1 MARARRY
8 RKLRTAGDLK
18 RVMTTYYAKLRYLR
32 LGRPVA
38 WITSGAPVE
47 VLRAMGIVV
56 AYPENYG
63 ALCGVAGAVPLCQ
76 EAEHRG
82 YSRDVCS
89 YARSHLGSLY
99 NPDIA
104 PMGGLPKP
112 ALLVAGNNIC
122 GTVLKWY
129 QALQHETGAPLF
141 LVDTPFIHDELTDH
155 AVAYVRAQL
164 EALID
169 WVTEHTGRTLK
180 RHKLAQTV
188 ARSNECVRLWTAI
201 RDECQARPSP
211 LNAPDLF
218 TNMAPIV
225 VLRGTQE
232 AVGFYRKLLAEVRER
247 VARGE
252 GAVRDERYRLIWD
265 NIAIWPRL
273 FRFFKP
279 FIDAGA
285 CFVSDTYTGAW
296 AAPVDDTGDP
306 MDGLAR
312 AYASVLLNQSLQYR
326 ARDLASLVE
335 RFDADGFVMHSNR
348 SCKPYS
354 LGQYDIRRLVT
365 AATGVPGLIVEADMC
380 DSRAYAAGPIATR
393 VAAFLETLEAR
404 AAAWPSWVRPNDRLD
419 TEQLVVRY

>member
-1 MARARRY
+1 MASGRRF
-8 RKLRTAGDLK
+8 RKLETANDLK

-47 VLRAMGIVV
+47 ILRAMGVTV

-63 ALCGVAGAVPLCQ
+63 AMCGVSGAVPLCQ
-76 EAEHRG
+76 ESEHRG

-99 NPDIA
+99 NPAIA
-104 PMGGLPKP
+104 PMGGLPRP
-112 ALLVAGNNIC
+112 TLLVACNNIC

-129 QALQHETGAPLF
+129 QAIQQETGAPLF
-141 LVDTPFIHDELTDH
+141 VLDTPFVHDELTDH
-155 AVAYVRAQL
+155 SVTYVRTQL
-164 EALID
+164 DDLVG
-169 WVTEHTGRTLK
+169 WVTEQTGRKLK
-180 RHKLAQTV
+180 PDKLTQTV
-188 ARSNECVRLWTAI
+188 ALSNECVRLWTAI
-201 RDECQARPSP
+201 REACQARPSP

-225 VLRGTQE
+225 VLRGTKD
-232 AVGFYRKLLAEVRER
+232 AVGFYRKLLAEVEAR
-247 VARGE
+247 VDRGE
-252 GAVRDERYRLIWD
+252 GAILDERYRLIWD
-265 NIAIWPRL
+265 NIAIWPKL

-296 AAPVDDTGDP
+296 ATPVDDTADP
-306 MDGLAR
+306 LDGLAR
-312 AYASVLLNQSLQYR
+312 TYASVLLNQSLQYR
-326 ARDLASLVE
+326 ARDLVGLVE
-335 RFDADGFVMHSNR
+335 RFQADGFVMHSNR

-365 AATGVPGLIVEADMC
+365 EATGAPGLIVEADMA
-380 DSRAYAAGPIATR
+380 DSRAYADGPIGTR
-393 VAAFLETLEAR
+393 VAAFLETLEA
-404 AAAWPSWVRPNDRLD
+404 
-419 TEQLVVRY
+419 

>member
-1 MARARRY
+1 MASGKRF
-8 RKLRTAGDLK
+8 RKLQTANDLK

-38 WITSGAPVE
+38 WLTSGAPVE
-47 VLRAMGIVV
+47 ILRAMGVVV

-63 ALCGVAGAVPLCQ
+63 AMCGVSGAVPLCQ

-99 NPDIA
+99 NPAIA
-104 PMGGLPKP
+104 PMGGLPRP
-112 ALLVAGNNIC
+112 TLLVACNNIC
-122 GTVLKWY
+122 GTVQKWY
-129 QALQHETGAPLF
+129 QAIQQETGAPLF
-141 LVDTPFIHDELTDH
+141 MLDTPFVHDELTDH
-155 AVAYVRAQL
+155 AVAYVRTQL
-164 EALID
+164 DDLIA
-169 WVTEHTGRTLK
+169 WVTTHTGRKLK
-180 RHKLAQTV
+180 PDRLAQTV

-201 RDECQARPSP
+201 REACQARPSP

-232 AVGFYRKLLAEVRER
+232 AVGFYRKLLAEVEGR

-252 GAVRDERYRLIWD
+252 GAVVDERYRLIWD

-296 AAPVDDTGDP
+296 AAPVSDEGDP
-306 MDGLAR
+306 LPLGGLAR
-312 AYASVLLNQSLQYR
+312 TYASVLLNQSLQYR
-326 ARDLASLVE
+326 ARDLAGLVE
-335 RFDADGFVMHSNR
+335 RFQADGFVMHSNR

-365 AATGVPGLIVEADMC
+365 AATGAPGLIVEADMA
-380 DSRAYAAGPIATR
+380 DSRACSAADGPIDTR

-404 AAAWPSWVRPNDRLD
+404 TS
-419 TEQLVVRY
+419 

>member
-1 MARARRY
+1 MTTAKRF
-8 RKLRTAGDLK
+8 RKLRTADDLK
-18 RVMTTYYAKLRYLR
+18 RVMTTYYARLRYLR

-38 WITSGAPVE
+38 WLTSGAPVE
-47 VLRAMGIVV
+47 ILRAMGVVV

-63 ALCGVAGAVPLCQ
+63 AMCGVSGAVPLCQ
-76 EAEHRG
+76 EAENRG

-99 NPDIA
+99 NPAIA

-112 ALLVAGNNIC
+112 TLLVACNNIC

-129 QALQHETGAPLF
+129 QAIQEEYDVPLF
-141 LVDTPFIHDELTDH
+141 LLDTPFVHDELTDH
-155 AVAYVRAQL
+155 AVAYVRTQL
-164 EALID
+164 EDLVQ
-169 WVTEHTGRTLK
+169 WVTEHTGRKL
-180 RHKLAQTV
+180 RPDKLAQTV
-188 ARSNECVRLWTAI
+188 ALSNECVRLWTAI
-201 RDECQARPSP
+201 REACRARPSP

-232 AVGFYRKLLAEVRER
+232 AVGFYRELLAEVEGR

-252 GAVRDERYRLIWD
+252 GALLDERYRLIWD

-296 AAPVDDTGDP
+296 AAPVRETDDLL
-306 MDGLAR
+306 DGLAR
-312 AYASVLLNQSLQYR
+312 TYASVLLNRSLQYR
-326 ARDLASLVE
+326 AQDLIGLVQ

-365 AATGVPGLIVEADMC
+365 EATGVPGLLVEADMA
-380 DSRAYAAGPIATR
+380 DVRAYADGPIETR
-393 VAAFLETLEAR
+393 VAAFLETLAAR
-404 AAAWPSWVRPNDRLD
+404 A
-419 TEQLVVRY
+419 